1 MLCSAGT
8 ESRNIKWA
16 VSQAQRYSCLLTMLP
31 ISVLPFIA
39 LCMCLEGTSATT
51 PDVNVTVARPS
62 TDIVKVNIQID
73 IGVQDTPN
81 RGSASYAALSTSSN
95 LQQWEGAKTVG
106 TSSASK
112 TLCAGDGS
120 ISAPNTTA
128 WLPTTSTQRLFTN
141 STASPLATG
150 SFRTPSQ
157 INLASLL
164 DSSAGAPR
172 VDMLSAWSILGVLC
186 VMAALF

>member
-1 MLCSAGT
+1 
-8 ESRNIKWA
+8 
-16 VSQAQRYSCLLTMLP
+16 MLP
-31 ISVLPFIA
+31 ISIPPFIA
-39 LCMCLEGTSATT
+39 FCMCLEGTSATT

-62 TDIVKVNIQID
+62 TDIVEVNIQID
-73 IGVQDTPN
+73 IGVQDSPN
-81 RGSASYAALSTSSN
+81 LRGVGYVALSTSSN
-95 LQQWEGAKTVG
+95 LQQWEGATTVG
-106 TSSASK
+106 TSSALK

-120 ISAPNTTA
+120 IFAPDTTA
-128 WLPTTSTQRLFTN
+128 WLPTASTQRLFTN

-164 DSSAGAPR
+164 DSSTGAGR
-172 VDMLSAWSILGVLC
+172 VDMLSAWSVFGVSC

>member
-1 MLCSAGT
+1 MLA
-8 ESRNIKWA
+8 
-16 VSQAQRYSCLLTMLP
+16 

-39 LCMCLEGTSATT
+39 LCMCLESTSATT

-62 TDIVKVNIQID
+62 TDIVEVNIQID
-73 IGVQDTPN
+73 IGVQDSPN
-81 RGSASYAALSTSSN
+81 LGSASYAALSTSSN
-95 LQQWEGAKTVG
+95 LLQQLEGAKTVG
-106 TSSASK
+106 TSSALK

-128 WLPTTSTQRLFTN
+128 WLPTASTQRPFTN
-141 STASPLATG
+141 STASPLGTG

-164 DSSAGAPR
+164 DSSAGAGR
-172 VDMLSAWSILGVLC
+172 VDMLSAWSILGVSC